1 MSANIVN
8 HVILVSIYTKKIVSA
23 KKKIVDKL
31 VEWNSAEECTENI
44 NEVKITWMALFQ
56 HENEFVCSYTV
67 SIVLT
72 VI

>member
-1 MSANIVN
+1 MQ
-8 HVILVSIYTKKIVSA
+8 KKL
-23 KKKIVDKL
+23 VDKL

-44 NEVKITWMALFQ
+44 NEVKITGMALFH